1 MNTVMQTQN
10 SLHSAASGVSN
21 KSLALKNQGSNLGGG
36 MLPNINQ
43 LDRLSS
49 HHSNKGG
56 MILEPMSSHSQR
68 DHFNMTGSIGD

>member
-1 MNTVMQTQN
+1 
-10 SLHSAASGVSN
+10 
-21 KSLALKNQGSNLGGG
+21 

-56 MILEPMSSHSQR
+56 MMLEPTSSHSQR
-68 DHFNMTGSIGD
+68 DHFNMTGSVGD